1 MVRLASIELNADQD
15 VAKGKKTSISPLF
28 ANADL
33 WKNFKLLENVE
44 GDKTRINITIAKAG
58 SFQTKASISR
68 KQGDDTNLC
77 VFLNRSDITRKITA
91 TDDIKKG
98 EKLTVTLEKP

>member
-1 MVRLASIELNADQD
+1 
-15 VAKGKKTSISPLF
+15 
-28 ANADL
+28 
-33 WKNFKLLENVE
+33 
-44 GDKTRINITIAKAG
+44 
-58 SFQTKASISR
+58 
-68 KQGDDTNLC
+68 